1 MSKFKNMVVKAR
13 PSAREVLTIYTI
25 EEITI
30 ELLIQLP
37 QNHPLGPVGIDSG
50 KRVGV
55 SGSQWRT
62 WLLQLTTFLTHQ
74 VLID

>member
-1 MSKFKNMVVKAR
+1 MTVKAR
-13 PSAREVLTIYTI
+13 YAAKEVLATYAI
-25 EEITI
+25 EEMTI

-37 QNHPLGPVGIDSG
+37 SNHPLGPINVDGG

-55 SGSQWRT
+55 SGTQWRT

-74 VLID
+74 VSSQ